1 MEGRRQGGAM
11 VRQRTGDETG
21 DGAAVLLLADAATSV
36 ERDLVD
42 EWLRSTGEQPAAV
55 LPLRTSAVAAALA
68 DADDATV
75 VAPVR
80 VVWRPRERDGRR
92 LFRWS
97 DLVSLG
103 NPRRPTRWAQARI
116 ARREPDRA
124 VVVLADPATVGELRA
139 RLADRAGTGSTG
151 GRADL
156 AAFTVQ
162 QAELALLRAERAVVG
177 DRYKVPTHIVEAISA
192 SRE

>member
-1 MEGRRQGGAM
+1 MEGRRQGGVM
-11 VRQRTGDETG
+11 VRQRTGDGTG
-21 DGAAVLLLADAATSV
+21 DGAAVLLLADAETPV
-36 ERDLVD
+36 ERELID
-42 EWLRSTGEQPAAV
+42 EWLRTAGERPAAV
-55 LPLRTSAVAAALA
+55 LPLRAGSVAGALT

-80 VVWRPRERDGRR
+80 VVWQPRERDGRR
-92 LFRWS
+92 LVRWS

-124 VVVLADPATVGELRA
+124 PVVLADTATVGELRA
-139 RLADRAGTGSTG
+139 RLAARNGLDATG
-151 GRADL
+151 DL

-162 QAELALLRAERAVVG
+162 QAELALLRAVRAVVG
-177 DRYKVPTHIVEAISA
+177 DRYK
-192 SRE
+192 

>member
-1 MEGRRQGGAM
+1 M
-11 VRQRTGDETG
+11 VRQDS
-21 DGAAVLLLADAATSV
+21 GATVLLLADAAGPV
-36 ERDLVD
+36 ERGLIE
-42 EWLRSTGEQPAAV
+42 EWLRTAAVRPAAV
-55 LPLRTSAVAAALA
+55 LPLRAEAVAGALA
-68 DADDATV
+68 DADDDTV

-92 LFRWS
+92 LVRLS

-116 ARREPDRA
+116 VRREPDRA
-124 VVVLADPATVGELRA
+124 PVVLADAATVGELRA
-139 RLADRAGTGSTG
+139 RMAGS
-151 GRADL
+151 GRTDL

-177 DRYKVPTHIVEAISA
+177 DRYKVPTRIVEAIGA
-192 SRE
+192 SPQYRAALAEL